1 VDNGN
6 ELVRGKDLTPE
17 QKSRLKFNG
26 MANPEW
32 VANHSFW
39 FKGGEPSSEEGYVYP
54 VCHSLSHLPH

>member
-1 VDNGN
+1 
-6 ELVRGKDLTPE
+6 VRGKDLTPE

-39 FKGGEPSSEEGYVYP
+39 FKGGEPSSEEGYAYP